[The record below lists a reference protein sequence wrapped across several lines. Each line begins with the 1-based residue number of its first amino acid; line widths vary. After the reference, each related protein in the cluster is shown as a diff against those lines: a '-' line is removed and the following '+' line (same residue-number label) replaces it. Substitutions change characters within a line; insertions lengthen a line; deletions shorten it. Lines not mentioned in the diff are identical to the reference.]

1 MAKFKSYNY
10 DQTIMVPVNLQDQL
24 VPGSFEFAIHYLV
37 DNAVDFSGFDARF
50 KNDEEGRPGY
60 DPRLL
65 LKVVLLGY
73 ARGVIHSRKLERAC
87 HENVTFMALAC
98 HACGRQAARHRTT
111 ARSPILYVPCR
122 I

>member
-1 MAKFKSYNY
+1 
-10 DQTIMVPVNLQDQL
+10 MVPVNLQDQL

-37 DNAVDFSGFDARF
+37 DNAVDFSGFEARF
-50 KNDEEGRPGY
+50 RNDEEGRPGY

-73 ARGVIHSRKLERAC
+73 SRGVIHSRKLERAC
-87 HENVTFMALAC
+87 CENVTFMALAC
-98 HACGRQAARHRTT
+98 HACGRQAARRLTI
-111 ARSPILYVPCR
+111 APSPILSRQCR